1 MYCRLIVLEN
11 HGAFKLIWI
20 IRLYL
25 LVMGIIY
32 GLIGIWALLDPMFG
46 ALELNYP
53 SFLDAVGLS
62 VSSQIGYSE
71 IAGIYGGLNLCIGIM
86 CLVGIFK
93 SNIGIFSI
101 KFITFLVA
109 SIALGRVLFSLI
121 TTTPGFYNQYF
132 VFEISAFVIGVA
144 LLVLNKRL
152 NKIS

>member
-1 MYCRLIVLEN
+1 
-11 HGAFKLIWI
+11 
-20 IRLYL
+20 
-25 LVMGIIY
+25 MGIIY

-121 TTTPGFYNQYF
+121 PTTPGFYNQYF
-132 VFEISAFVIGVA
+132 VFEIAAFIIGVA

>member
-1 MYCRLIVLEN
+1 
-11 HGAFKLIWI
+11 
-20 IRLYL
+20 
-25 LVMGIIY
+25 
-32 GLIGIWALLDPMFG
+32 MFG

-121 TTTPGFYNQYF
+121 PTTPGFYNQYF
-132 VFEISAFVIGVA
+132 VFEIAAFVIGVA

>member
-1 MYCRLIVLEN
+1 M
-11 HGAFKLIWI
+11 IWI

-25 LVMGIIY
+25 LLMGIIY

-121 TTTPGFYNQYF
+121 PTTPGFYNQYF
-132 VFEISAFVIGVA
+132 VFEIAAFVIGVA

>member
-1 MYCRLIVLEN
+1 M
-11 HGAFKLIWI
+11 IWI

-25 LVMGIIY
+25 LLMGFIY

-46 ALELNYP
+46 ALELDYP

-62 VSSQIGYSE
+62 ISAQIGYSE

-93 SNIGIFSI
+93 HNIGIFSI

-121 TTTPGFYNQYF
+121 PTTPSFYNEYF
-132 VFEISAFVIGVA
+132 VFEIIAFCIGLS
-144 LLVLNKRL
+144 LLFFNKKLN
-152 NKIS
+152 

>member
-1 MYCRLIVLEN
+1 
-11 HGAFKLIWI
+11 
-20 IRLYL
+20 
-25 LVMGIIY
+25 MGIIY

-121 TTTPGFYNQYF
+121 PTTPGFYNQYF
-132 VFEISAFVIGVA
+132 VFEIAAFVIGAA

>member
-1 MYCRLIVLEN
+1 
-11 HGAFKLIWI
+11 
-20 IRLYL
+20 
-25 LVMGIIY
+25 MGIIY

-53 SFLDAVGLS
+53 SFLAAVGLS

-121 TTTPGFYNQYF
+121 PTTPGFYNPYF
-132 VFEISAFVIGVA
+132 VFEVSAFVIGVT

>member
-1 MYCRLIVLEN
+1 
-11 HGAFKLIWI
+11 
-20 IRLYL
+20 
-25 LVMGIIY
+25 MGIIY

-46 ALELNYP
+46 ALELDYP

-121 TTTPGFYNQYF
+121 PTTPGFYNPYF
-132 VFEISAFVIGVA
+132 VFEISAFVIGVT